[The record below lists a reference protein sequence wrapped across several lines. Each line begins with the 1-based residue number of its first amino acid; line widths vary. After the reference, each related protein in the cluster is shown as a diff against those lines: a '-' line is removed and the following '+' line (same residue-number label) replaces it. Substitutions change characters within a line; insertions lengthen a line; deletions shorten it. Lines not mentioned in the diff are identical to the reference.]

1 MYGNISHRNTCFQI
15 LQIQN
20 QMQIILFNIKTFFFF
35 KSVICLK
42 NCSKMQSG
50 RLLLKF

>member
-1 MYGNISHRNTCFQI
+1 MYRNISHRNTCFQI

-20 QMQIILFNIKTFFFF
+20 QMQIILFNIKTFKK